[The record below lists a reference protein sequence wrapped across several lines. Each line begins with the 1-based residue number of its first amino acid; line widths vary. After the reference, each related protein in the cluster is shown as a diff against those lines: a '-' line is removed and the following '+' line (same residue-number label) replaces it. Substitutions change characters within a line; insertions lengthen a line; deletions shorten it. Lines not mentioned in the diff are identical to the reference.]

1 MSGWTEGKPFGVLK
15 SGPRDSFVVTLAEGR
30 RIETTTID
38 RFEEVVRRAQC
49 LATETDLA
57 VKVLPMTA
65 REYIAFAGIRAS
77 DLAASPEAEA
87 DLRKLTVETLRT
99 AMVDA
104 PDQATRAEARDLLT
118 SMGEIASSST

>member
-15 SGPRDSFVVTLAEGR
+15 PGPRDSFVVTLADGR

-38 RFEEVVRRAQC
+38 RFEEVVRRAQR

-65 REYIAFAGIRAS
+65 HEYIAFAGIRPM
-77 DLAASPEAEA
+77 DLAASPESGAE
-87 DLRKLTVETLRT
+87 LRQLTVETLRT
-99 AMVDA
+99 AMVEA
-104 PDQATRAEARDLLT
+104 PEQSTRTEARDLLK
-118 SMGEIASSST
+118 SMGEVA